1 MWDLRPTLISR
12 KDTPWF
18 PNQSLSGKQAWKS
31 STLPHATSAYP
42 LSHQNF
48 IVEELEHTEQDT
60 TEKCVSSSDHRVL
73 SNITTKK
80 LRSWH
85 PAPSLHDKQ
94 TGKICK
100 QWQTIFLGSKITV
113 DSDCSH
119 EIKRCLLHGKK
130 TYDKPRQCTKK
141 QRCYFA
147 DKGPNSQS
155 YGFSSS
161 HVRIWELDHKKGWAP
176 KNWCFQTVV
185 LEKTLESPLDCRD
198 IKTQLILKE
207 INPEYSLEGLKLK
220 LQYFGHLI

>member
-100 QWQTIFLGSKITV
+100 QWQTL
-113 DSDCSH
+113 
-119 EIKRCLLHGKK
+119 
-130 TYDKPRQCTKK
+130 
-141 QRCYFA
+141 
-147 DKGPNSQS
+147 
-155 YGFSSS
+155 FS
-161 HVRIWELDHKKGWAP
+161 WAP
-176 KNWCFQTVV
+176 KSLWTV
-185 LEKTLESPLDCRD
+185 TAAM
-198 IKTQLILKE
+198 
-207 INPEYSLEGLKLK
+207 KLK
-220 LQYFGHLI
+220 DAYSMGKKPMTNLDSVLKSRDVTLLTKVQTAKATVFPVVMYGYESWTIKKAERLRIDAFKLWCWRRLLRVPWTAETSKPS

>member
-42 LSHQNF
+42 LSCQNF
-48 IVEELEHTEQDT
+48 IVEELEHKEQDT

-100 QWQTIFLGSKITV
+100 QWQTL
-113 DSDCSH
+113 
-119 EIKRCLLHGKK
+119 
-130 TYDKPRQCTKK
+130 
-141 QRCYFA
+141 
-147 DKGPNSQS
+147 
-155 YGFSSS
+155 FS
-161 HVRIWELDHKKGWAP
+161 WAP
-176 KNWCFQTVV
+176 KSLWTVTAAMKV
-185 LEKTLESPLDCRD
+185 KDASSMGKKPMTNLDS
-198 IKTQLILKE
+198 ILKSRDVTLLTKVQTAKATVFPAVMYGYE
-207 INPEYSLEGLKLK
+207 SWTIKKAEHLRIDAFKLWCWRRLLRVPWTAEASK
-220 LQYFGHLI
+220 PSQS

>member
-12 KDTPWF
+12 KDMPWF

-100 QWQTIFLGSKITV
+100 QWQTL
-113 DSDCSH
+113 
-119 EIKRCLLHGKK
+119 
-130 TYDKPRQCTKK
+130 
-141 QRCYFA
+141 
-147 DKGPNSQS
+147 
-155 YGFSSS
+155 FS
-161 HVRIWELDHKKGWAP
+161 WAP
-176 KNWCFQTVV
+176 KSLWTV
-185 LEKTLESPLDCRD
+185 TAAM
-198 IKTQLILKE
+198 
-207 INPEYSLEGLKLK
+207 KLK
-220 LQYFGHLI
+220 DAYSMGKKPMTNLDSVLKSRDVTLLTKVQTAKAPVFPVVMYGYESWTRKKAERLRIDAFELWCWRKLLRVP

>member
-12 KDTPWF
+12 KDMPWF

-100 QWQTIFLGSKITV
+100 QWQTL
-113 DSDCSH
+113 
-119 EIKRCLLHGKK
+119 
-130 TYDKPRQCTKK
+130 
-141 QRCYFA
+141 
-147 DKGPNSQS
+147 
-155 YGFSSS
+155 FS
-161 HVRIWELDHKKGWAP
+161 WAP
-176 KNWCFQTVV
+176 KSLWTV
-185 LEKTLESPLDCRD
+185 TAAM
-198 IKTQLILKE
+198 
-207 INPEYSLEGLKLK
+207 KLK
-220 LQYFGHLI
+220 DAYSMGKKPMTNLDSVLKSRDVTLLTKVQTAKATVFPVVMYGYESWTIKKAERLRIDAFKLWCWRRLLRVPWTAETSKPS